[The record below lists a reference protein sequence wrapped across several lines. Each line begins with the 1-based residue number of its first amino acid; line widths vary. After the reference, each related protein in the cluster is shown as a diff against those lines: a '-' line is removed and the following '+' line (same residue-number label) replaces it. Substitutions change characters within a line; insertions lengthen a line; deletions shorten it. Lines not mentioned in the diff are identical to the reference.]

1 MITLLKLWV
10 YDYYAYTYDFGINCP
25 SMAVTALGYYHT
37 LSFPNCTL
45 RHAIIYTYN
54 VVHFF
59 LLVVWCDS
67 SMHGCV
73 QL

>member
-1 MITLLKLWV
+1 MITLRV

-25 SMAVTALGYYHT
+25 SMAVTALGITAT
-37 LSFPNCTL
+37 LFQFPNCTL